1 MNMYE
6 FNQAGYSG
14 LPNYTDSDFFK
25 ANKDILEYL
34 KNHSSKYY
42 MLLNNDEHYYTLFT
56 FKDNFKFKEM
66 SMEIIDIIKELG
78 NVKSIELTEDG
89 NAIEAWIMYNG
100 QCQVFY
106 LFNYERGV
114 IEV

>member
-6 FNQAGYSG
+6 FNQIGYAA
-14 LPNYTDSDFFK
+14 LPNYLEEDFHK
-25 ANKDILEYL
+25 AKKNILDFL
-34 KNHSSKYY
+34 KSHSSTYY
-42 MLLNNDEHYYTLFT
+42 MFLNNTEHYYTLFT

-66 SMEIIDIIKELG
+66 SDEIIDIIKELG
-78 NVKSIELTEDG
+78 EVKSIELSEDG